1 MYISLKH
8 NTRWDFCTA
17 PYIYNAYMFRLY
29 SLIWW
34 NTFEIV
40 ACILLCGAVWKSY
53 PMLLFLPYITSHWNP
68 KLTGVCAGQMSLFRI
83 LQVMNV
89 NVDVDALHS
98 LRKQPTFCDFA
109 AVSPRNDWRNSILM
123 TCQWGGHK
131 GGTNTAIPHVVAREY
146 RDTAS
151 KFSQIPKPHL
161 QMGKSWCCQYYKSS
175 FQIEIIL
182 LCQCFQIKVRRCQAY
197 DKHKIIA
204 LV

>member
-34 NTFEIV
+34 NSLK
-40 ACILLCGAVWKSY
+40 LLHALYCVRGAVWKSY
-53 PMLLFLPYITSHWNP
+53 PMLPFLLYITSQWNP
-68 KLTGVCAGQMSLFRI
+68 RLTGVCTCQMPLFRI

-109 AVSPRNDWRNSILM
+109 AVIPRNDWRNKYYSILM
-123 TCQWGGHK
+123 TWQYSIWAGLLIDCTTREICFNQSE
-131 GGTNTAIPHVVAREY
+131 VLAR
-146 RDTAS
+146 S
-151 KFSQIPKPHL
+151 
-161 QMGKSWCCQYYKSS
+161 G
-175 FQIEIIL
+175 
-182 LCQCFQIKVRRCQAY
+182 
-197 DKHKIIA
+197 
-204 LV
+204 